1 MEAVHT
7 DDDQVVPNPLE
18 ERSMVA
24 TSAEALE
31 ELGLDA
37 GDLVDEA
44 PSFSNMSC
52 QMPVLP
58 PMWQRTWTWLWL

>member
-1 MEAVHT
+1 MTGKEQQVEPDFSMEAVPT
-7 DDDQVVPNPLE
+7 DDDQVVPDLLE

-37 GDLVDEA
+37 VDLVDEA
-44 PSFSNMSC
+44 PSFFESTSE
-52 QMPVLP
+52 
-58 PMWQRTWTWLWL
+58 RGE